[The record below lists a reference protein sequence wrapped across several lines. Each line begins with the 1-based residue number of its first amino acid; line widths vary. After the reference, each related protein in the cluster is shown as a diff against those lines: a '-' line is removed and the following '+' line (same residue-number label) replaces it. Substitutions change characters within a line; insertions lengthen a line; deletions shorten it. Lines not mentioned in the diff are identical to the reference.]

1 MLRIKKHSVI
11 CGAMSLFCALS
22 LIGCQSGTTTVSDKD
37 ISEMLMTNVIA
48 DNDISSSNIYNTE
61 TVIIGDIT
69 ETIAASGSIR
79 FVNTENLTQPFSY
92 GTVTFVKYNI
102 NSLGYTFVT
111 EGSVIATLKLNIDAI
126 SREEARI
133 KLEKAQNSYKNSLEK
148 KTASLEKL
156 KSEIDNAQNI
166 YDKQLL
172 ELDYSEELE
181 AYNEYVA
188 AQEQQLAE
196 LEEKVTLYSN
206 ESATIELV
214 APCDGMVTNM
224 AKFSTGDIIDYDT
237 RIATI
242 YKTDEIIVTSRSNDL
257 KYGSDVE
264 IVLVSGN
271 DRITFYGEVVC
282 APNILSAASGVTT
295 TIAVTSGMPD
305 ISTVSMQSLQRMSVL
320 SYGTYITDGII
331 IPSGALFSSSGSSG
345 VVYVYRNG
353 AVNRTN
359 VKIGYSG
366 RDFVWVP
373 DGLTPGQ
380 EVTIK

>member
-1 MLRIKKHSVI
+1 
-11 CGAMSLFCALS
+11 MSFFCALS
-22 LIGCQSGTTTVSDKD
+22 LIGCQSGTATVSDKD

-79 FVNTENLTQPFSY
+79 FVNTETLTQPFSY

-102 NSLGYTFVT
+102 NSLGYTIVT
-111 EGSVIATLKLNIDAI
+111 EGSVIATLRLNIDAI

-156 KSEIDNAQNI
+156 KSKIDTAQNI

-172 ELDYSEELE
+172 ELDYAEELE

-188 AQEQQLAE
+188 TQEQQLAE

-206 ESATIELV
+206 ESATVEIV

-224 AKFSTGDIIDYDT
+224 TKFSTGDIIDYDT
-237 RIATI
+237 QIATI

-282 APNILSAASGVTT
+282 ASNILSAASSVTT

-305 ISTVSMQSLQRMSVL
+305 ISTVSMQGLQRMSVL
-320 SYGTYITDGII
+320 SYGTYIKDGII

-353 AVNRTN
+353 AINRTN